1 LQEKGYIFEQQRNS
15 IGRMDC
21 ILVLPDG
28 SLEGGSDPRGDDTS
42 IGY

>member
-1 LQEKGYIFEQQRNS
+1 MREKGYKIDAQKNT

-21 ILVLPDG
+21 ILVLSDG
-28 SLEGGSDPRGDDTS
+28 TYEGGSDVRADDTS